1 MSVNRK
7 PELYV
12 FNGFFMAMRS
22 KFIGK
27 DKEIRCY
34 VVEWDPLELSWSSFR
49 CDVLGATDP
58 TEAPKNSIR
67 RSILDQY
74 RQLGLDA
81 EPNKSDN
88 GVHASASP
96 FEGLAEK
103 MNWLNLDLEYD
114 KFGRALLDS
123 GLTKERIE
131 EWSKDPQIQ
140 VSESNTGSVF
150 DTLEDMNV
158 QDCVMKLIALN
169 KFNLA

>member
-1 MSVNRK
+1 MSVNKK

-22 KFIGK
+22 KFIGN

-34 VVEWDPLELSWSSFR
+34 VVEWDPAELSWSSFR

-58 TEAPKNSIR
+58 TEAPKHSIR
-67 RSILDQY
+67 GSILDQY
-74 RQLGLDA
+74 RQLGLDS

-114 KFGRALLDS
+114 KLGKTLLES
-123 GLTKERIE
+123 GISKQRIL
-131 EWSKDPQIQ
+131 EWSKDPQIH
-140 VSESNTGSVF
+140 VSESTTRSVF

-158 QDCVMKLIALN
+158 QECVNKLIALN
-169 KFNLA
+169 KLNL

>member
-1 MSVNRK
+1 
-7 PELYV
+7 
-12 FNGFFMAMRS
+12 
-22 KFIGK
+22 
-27 DKEIRCY
+27 
-34 VVEWDPLELSWSSFR
+34 
-49 CDVLGATDP
+49 
-58 TEAPKNSIR
+58 
-67 RSILDQY
+67 
-74 RQLGLDA
+74 
-81 EPNKSDN
+81 
-88 GVHASASP
+88 
-96 FEGLAEK
+96 